1 MVIFHPEKALGAL
14 PSTLTPNAIYF
25 VRVGSGIMIYVS
37 DATGSVAYPINQ
49 EGGGGGSSAEITSLA
64 TYEYLVALGLGGQDK
79 NATK

>member
-37 DATGSVAYPINQ
+37 DATGSVAYTINQ
-49 EGGGGGSSAEITSLA
+49 GGNIGSSGEIDLA
-64 TYEYLVALGLGGQDK
+64 TYEYLVGLGLGG
-79 NATK
+79 

>member
-1 MVIFHPEKALGAL
+1 MVVFRPEKVLGGL

-25 VRVGSGIMIYVS
+25 VRVGAGIMIYVA

-64 TYEYLVALGLGGQDK
+64 TYEYLLAIGLG
-79 NATK
+79 